1 MVVLMAESKKE
12 APSSADSKQKTPLL
26 DEGIGKEFLSSWK
39 SMSVAGDDTMDFNF
53 ETGAKGK
60 TTAFNFSK
68 MDMDFNLDGDFG
80 KISSFKVDMSD
91 LDFSPKKTGKSKERS
106 GEDSVNRNH
115 QGKQDN
121 FAFSFDFNDLDT
133 FNFEPSLTKAEKK
146 SSKGVSADKSVCQDS
161 RNPLAEDISA
171 FGDGIAMKLPACE
184 MATTLK
190 ADTLVGGLGNLDS
203 INDNGS
209 SETANFENQS
219 LSNEARTSMEKK
231 VMITAEESDKQS
243 QPSAKAI
250 SADPYDHRRI
260 QDIPVESVSKNE
272 THGTVSEL
280 QTNFFSLDPKVSNI
294 SGGEQN
300 VNAKMIA
307 ESRSNHEC
315 SQFDTSPPLHIT
327 TSQSNDTERNKMG
340 CGDHVP
346 AENIDGTQ
354 PEKCDLDLEDILLR
368 KALHDTKAD
377 SENKNSTSELT
388 LTPLS
393 SGHMMD
399 KLIPLKEKA
408 TGAIRSKYFRRT
420 EETSQLHQALS
431 TQTKVLS
438 LGSKRIDGVHLI
450 PADEEREDATIGG
463 KLVGR
468 SSSQTTELA
477 KGEPVFLGSEKNVQ
491 DVNPIKDDLDAVRTQ
506 SRISKLV
513 STSRPC
519 VQEVA
524 KGETV
529 LLGIERSIKDL
540 NTFSLQ
546 VDPSSSIK
554 QIAKSNTHKR
564 VNPKPVVLS
573 MGPIKNLK
581 TISVEGNKLSGVKDL
596 NRTPKPSS
604 LKISRAT
611 GASNILSN
619 STFGKEIKSL
629 RKSEQNMEL
638 QGKTASKMVPSV
650 DTLKKTPPTS
660 SSSSSLKRKTLE
672 ASNAN
677 VTTLNPLKRLSE
689 SPRESRN
696 FKEASEVVFKEQVCN
711 QEKLV
716 DMNTKNVLTSVLDT
730 PREVNMSELEI
741 PLAMENDLNV
751 EKAEAYTKDLEDICN
766 MLKKKH
772 EEAKE
777 ILVRAIVNNNNL
789 LMVNHPVYEEKI
801 SFQLS
806 LLDLLCVLHGTTVDS
821 HSLSYWHHIYAG
833 PLVFAK
839 QILPKI
845 SIENII
851 DDTEVN
857 WKGWG
862 LFRSYKVKKTELGC

>member
-1 MVVLMAESKKE
+1 MVVLE
-12 APSSADSKQKTPLL
+12 APSSADPKKKLHY
-26 DEGIGKEFLSSWK
+26 EGIRKEFLSSWK

-68 MDMDFNLDGDFG
+68 LDMDFNLNGDFG

-106 GEDSVNRNH
+106 GVDSVNRNH

-171 FGDGIAMKLPACE
+171 FDDDIAMKLPVCE

-243 QPSAKAI
+243 QPSAKTI

-260 QDIPVESVSKNE
+260 QNIPVDSVSKNE

-280 QTNFFSLDPKVSNI
+280 QTKNFSLDPKVNNI

-300 VNAKMIA
+300 VNTKMIA

-315 SQFDTSPPLHIT
+315 SH
-327 TSQSNDTERNKMG
+327 NDTERNKMG

-346 AENIDGTQ
+346 AENIDGTEA
-354 PEKCDLDLEDILLR
+354 EKCDLDLEDILLR

-388 LTPLS
+388 FTPLS

-399 KLIPLKEKA
+399 KLMPLKEKA

-420 EETSQLHQALS
+420 EETYQLHQASS

-477 KGEPVFLGSEKNVQ
+477 KGKPVFLGSEKNVQ
-491 DVNPIKDDLDAVRTQ
+491 DVNPIRDDLDADRTQ

-513 STSRPC
+513 STSRPW
-519 VQEVA
+519 VQEVT

-529 LLGIERSIKDL
+529 LLGSERSVKDL
-540 NTFSLQ
+540 NTFRNRYRSL
-546 VDPSSSIK
+546 
-554 QIAKSNTHKR
+554 
-564 VNPKPVVLS
+564 
-573 MGPIKNLK
+573 
-581 TISVEGNKLSGVKDL
+581 
-596 NRTPKPSS
+596 
-604 LKISRAT
+604 
-611 GASNILSN
+611 
-619 STFGKEIKSL
+619 
-629 RKSEQNMEL
+629 
-638 QGKTASKMVPSV
+638 
-650 DTLKKTPPTS
+650 
-660 SSSSSLKRKTLE
+660 
-672 ASNAN
+672 
-677 VTTLNPLKRLSE
+677 
-689 SPRESRN
+689 ESRN
-696 FKEASEVVFKEQVCN
+696 NTFKCDFAWLSTPELKLRQGNRFIYKEQK
-711 QEKLV
+711 KLQKV
-716 DMNTKNVLTSVLDT
+716 KQHRITKRNLVKRLIKD
-730 PREVNMSELEI
+730 
-741 PLAMENDLNV
+741 DLQ
-751 EKAEAYTKDLEDICN
+751 
-766 MLKKKH
+766 
-772 EEAKE
+772 AK
-777 ILVRAIVNNNNL
+777 N
-789 LMVNHPVYEEKI
+789 
-801 SFQLS
+801 LS
-806 LLDLLCVLHGTTVDS
+806 LHLV
-821 HSLSYWHHIYAG
+821 WNPIYH
-833 PLVFAK
+833 
-839 QILPKI
+839 
-845 SIENII
+845 
-851 DDTEVN
+851 
-857 WKGWG
+857 KGA
-862 LFRSYKVKKTELGC
+862 L

>member
-1 MVVLMAESKKE
+1 MA
-12 APSSADSKQKTPLL
+12 
-26 DEGIGKEFLSSWK
+26 
-39 SMSVAGDDTMDFNF
+39 VAGDDTMDFNF

-171 FGDGIAMKLPACE
+171 FDDGIAMKLPACE

-280 QTNFFSLDPKVSNI
+280 QTKFFSLDPKVNNI

-300 VNAKMIA
+300 VNTKMIA

-315 SQFDTSPPLHIT
+315 SQFDNSPPLHIT

-368 KALHDTKAD
+368 KALHVTKAD

-450 PADEEREDATIGG
+450 PADEEREDTTIGG

-529 LLGIERSIKDL
+529 LLGSARSVKDL

-554 QIAKSNTHKR
+554 QIAKSSTHKC

-596 NRTPKPSS
+596 SRTPKPSS

-660 SSSSSLKRKTLE
+660 SSSLKRKTLE

-689 SPRESRN
+689 SPREIRN

-801 SFQLS
+801 RTIQK
-806 LLDLLCVLHGTTVDS
+806 
-821 HSLSYWHHIYAG
+821 
-833 PLVFAK
+833 FAARIMSK
-839 QILPKI
+839 
-845 SIENII
+845 
-851 DDTEVN
+851 
-857 WKGWG
+857 
-862 LFRSYKVKKTELGC
+862 ELQV

>member
-1 MVVLMAESKKE
+1 MAESKKE
-12 APSSADSKQKTPLL
+12 APSSADPKQKTPLL

-133 FNFEPSLTKAEKK
+133 FNFEPGLTKAEKK

-161 RNPLAEDISA
+161 RSPLAEDISA
-171 FGDGIAMKLPACE
+171 FVDGIAMKLPACE

-260 QDIPVESVSKNE
+260 QDTPVESVSKNE
-272 THGTVSEL
+272 THVTVSEL
-280 QTNFFSLDPKVSNI
+280 QTKFFSLDPKVNNI

-300 VNAKMIA
+300 VNTKMIA

-315 SQFDTSPPLHIT
+315 SQFDNSPPLHIT

-368 KALHDTKAD
+368 KALHDTKAN
-377 SENKNSTSELT
+377 SENKNSTLELT

-420 EETSQLHQALS
+420 EETSQLHQASS

-438 LGSKRIDGVHLI
+438 LGSKRIDGEHLI

-468 SSSQTTELA
+468 SSSQITELA

-529 LLGIERSIKDL
+529 LLGSERSVKDL

-554 QIAKSNTHKR
+554 QIAKSSTHKC

-629 RKSEQNMEL
+629 RKSEQNMKL

-660 SSSSSLKRKTLE
+660 SSSLKRKTLE
-672 ASNAN
+672 ESNAN

-689 SPRESRN
+689 SPSESRN

-789 LMVNHPVYEEKI
+789 LMVNHPIYEEKI
-801 SFQLS
+801 RTIQK
-806 LLDLLCVLHGTTVDS
+806 
-821 HSLSYWHHIYAG
+821 
-833 PLVFAK
+833 FAARIMSK
-839 QILPKI
+839 
-845 SIENII
+845 
-851 DDTEVN
+851 
-857 WKGWG
+857 
-862 LFRSYKVKKTELGC
+862 ELQV